1 LMKNADIAL
10 YAAKAA
16 GRGKLRLFTPEM
28 RHEMQ
33 KRASMLTLAR
43 NALRHD
49 RILPYYQPKV
59 ELRTGRVAG
68 FEALLRWDH
77 PGRGMQAPDT
87 IAAAFED
94 LTLAAA
100 ISDRMIDG
108 IVADMRRW
116 IDQGVDFGHVAINA
130 AAAEFR
136 RGNFAEQLLERLR
149 QASVAT
155 RHVQIEITETVFLG
169 RGAEHVERALKMLST
184 EGIRIAL
191 DDFGTGHASLSHL
204 KQFPVDIIKIDQS
217 FVRDLEQDPE
227 DAAIINAVINLG
239 HNLGIRT
246 VAEGVETVTQ
256 QEFLMALGCDYGQ
269 GFLYARPAPAS
280 DVPAMLSLPRPT
292 RALVA

>member
-1 LMKNADIAL
+1 
-10 YAAKAA
+10 
-16 GRGKLRLFTPEM
+16 
-28 RHEMQ
+28 
-33 KRASMLTLAR
+33 
-43 NALRHD
+43 
-49 RILPYYQPKV
+49 
-59 ELRTGRVAG
+59 
-68 FEALLRWDH
+68 
-77 PGRGMQAPDT
+77 
-87 IAAAFED
+87 
-94 LTLAAA
+94 
-100 ISDRMIDG
+100 
-108 IVADMRRW
+108 
-116 IDQGVDFGHVAINA
+116 
-130 AAAEFR
+130 
-136 RGNFAEQLLERLR
+136 
-149 QASVAT
+149 
-155 RHVQIEITETVFLG
+155 
-169 RGAEHVERALKMLST
+169 MLSA

-280 DVPAMLSLPRPT
+280 DVPALLSLPRPT